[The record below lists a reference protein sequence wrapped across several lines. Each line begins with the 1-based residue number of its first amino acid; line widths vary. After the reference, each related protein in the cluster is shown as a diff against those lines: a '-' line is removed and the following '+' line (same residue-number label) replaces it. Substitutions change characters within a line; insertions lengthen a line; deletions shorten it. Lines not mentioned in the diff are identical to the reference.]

1 MFSWFFFT
9 SSCPI
14 RFLWRFEKNYF
25 MLPSGEGKVIIL
37 IYFQSSVFLASEK
50 LFYQSLTDWGFTRV
64 CPTWRREIPNSN
76 PWHWGKEIPN
86 WDTLKKII
94 IIRPNYGTID
104 HVPCPTPTTISIGLL
119 LYNNK
124 NTDKRISDLR
134 LQKEISRKMQNHRKG
149 KNMDTKWNVSLWN
162 YSWSKHTY
170 NLNHRQRDKKTSL
183 QRSIFLIS
191 FTG

>member
-1 MFSWFFFT
+1 MRLYDWDPRSNCSLILKRALAIWRKY
-9 SSCPI
+9 SDGPI

-119 LYNNK
+119 LYNN
-124 NTDKRISDLR
+124 TA
-134 LQKEISRKMQNHRKG
+134 
-149 KNMDTKWNVSLWN
+149 
-162 YSWSKHTY
+162 
-170 NLNHRQRDKKTSL
+170 
-183 QRSIFLIS
+183 SIL
-191 FTG
+191 